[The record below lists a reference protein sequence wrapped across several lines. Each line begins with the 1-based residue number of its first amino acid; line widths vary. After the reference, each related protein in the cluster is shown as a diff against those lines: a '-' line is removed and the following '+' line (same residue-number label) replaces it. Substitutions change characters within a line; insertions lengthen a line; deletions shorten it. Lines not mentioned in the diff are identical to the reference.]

1 MKKKIYLLILLATLI
16 LMVQSCSFFRKSTM
30 SETPNE
36 GPQDLG
42 EPITQYAAEQNAAEH
57 NATASV
63 LLGVQKSSILGGE
76 SWEDPFG
83 VQAGVIVP
91 FLNLGET
98 MNLRAEANISMQGA
112 KWAEYD
118 LEGKTSLLYL
128 NVPIVFRYQH
138 RSNFYGEAG
147 IQPGFL
153 LSAKDKY
160 EETTEDYMDQMNRFD
175 LSIPI
180 GIGYEFK
187 NNFGVGLRVIP
198 GIIDITQDEDEKD
211 VNFVIA
217 LRGTYTFKKK

>member
-1 MKKKIYLLILLATLI
+1 MKKKTILLILLATIILI
-16 LMVQSCSFFRKSTM
+16 AQSCAFFRKSTM

-36 GPQDLG
+36 GPQDWG
-42 EPITQYAAEQNAAEH
+42 EPVTQFAAEQNAAEH
-57 NATASV
+57 NAVASV
-63 LLGVQKSSILGGE
+63 LLGAHKSSIIGGE
-76 SWEDPFG
+76 SWKDPFG
-83 VQAGVIVP
+83 IQAGVIVP
-91 FLNLGET
+91 FLNFSET
-98 MNLRAEANISMQGA
+98 MSLRAEANISMQGA
-112 KWAEYD
+112 KWEEYD
-118 LEGKTSLLYL
+118 LEGKTNLLYL
-128 NVPIVFRYQH
+128 NLPVVFRYQH

-147 IQPGFL
+147 LQPGFL

-160 EETTEDYMDQMNRFD
+160 EGTTDDYLDHMNRFD

-198 GIIDITQDEDEKD
+198 GITDITQDEDEKD